1 MAAFAEMKVRRC
13 CSLLRCG
20 LDVVVVK
27 VVVVKVVVEKV
38 VVVKAVVEKAV
49 VVKGLWRRWLWLS
62 VGMLVV
68 VEKVAVDCV
77 VEKVVVVVEMRLVQN
92 NDSKRKILPQR
103 SQPGYTN
110 NCLLDIGGE
119 I

>member
-1 MAAFAEMKVRRC
+1 MSVGSDAVRWELAVAGAKMAAFAEMKVRRC

-27 VVVVKVVVEKV
+27 VVVLKAVVEKVVVVKVVVEKV
-38 VVVKAVVEKAV
+38 VVVKA
-49 VVKGLWRRWLWLS
+49 
-62 VGMLVV
+62 
-68 VEKVAVDCV
+68 V

-92 NDSKRKILPQR
+92 NDSKIIILPQR

-110 NCLLDIGGE
+110 NSL
-119 I
+119 